1 MKQYAFSGR
10 FKRDAQGN
18 YKGSALNLP
27 GAQWANQGAIDAYG
41 KHYSQFKKNNPG
53 QAIGVSYDNFAQ
65 NYKGGGYASPQG
77 AMGQQ
82 SSVPQAPSMMGQQST
97 FSQQPQN
104 KQNPQMQSYIQQ
116 IQQQIQQLQ
125 QQLKQMQQSPQMGG
139 MSSHSSGGALRYGGR
154 GRGGVAQSSRTW
166 TGRY

>member
-1 MKQYAFSGR
+1 MKFYSYSGR
-10 FKRDAQGN
+10 FKKDAQGN
-18 YKGSALNLP
+18 YKASALNLP

-41 KHYSQFKKNNPG
+41 KYYSQYRKANPG
-53 QAIGVSYDNFAQ
+53 KSTTSFVSYDNFAQ

-125 QQLKQMQQSPQMGG
+125 QQLKQMQQN
-139 MSSHSSGGALRYGGR
+139 Y
-154 GRGGVAQSSRTW
+154 
-166 TGRY
+166 